1 MNAHSLRLHLYDIRS
16 EMLKHKLHV
25 LGICESHVEPSI
37 ASSLVEIPGYKF
49 FRNDRNSSRAKG
61 GVAVYVHE
69 SIAAKV
75 LFRSV
80 QPAKYINVPE
90 IILIE
95 LHFDRFKILCGTV
108 YSPPKAGQLSDV
120 EEALSLCTGSYDLTL
135 LMGDFNIEWHS
146 NCSPRRILYE
156 FLDNF
161 ELERLVFGTTHH
173 QEFSDT
179 TIDYICVS
187 DLTKVISFDQKHVPH
202 ISKHD
207 FLCTSLA
214 FTVPPTASS
223 TITRRCYK
231 NVCMDRLLQDLE
243 MADWVNF
250 DRLQDV
256 ESKVEFLTST
266 LTAVYD
272 AHAPHR
278 TLTTERKSMPWI
290 TVPIQRLI
298 SLRNKAWRN
307 FKRNGNI
314 ESRNNYKGLRNHVQ
328 QVLRNAKHNFFRQKL
343 SSSRNSTEL
352 GKWSTRLVLARNID
366 AYRRVLLKKFSDE
379 VE

>member
-1 MNAHSLRLHLYDIRS
+1 MLLRIAPIKHNVATVPMNTFLEIALLNVRFAAPTAKVIIHRRPTTQHSTKLNVQFCVSRSSKEPPSSTTMASCLRQTGMQNNDSATLTVLNLNIGHMNAHSLRLYLYDVRS
-16 EMLKHKLHV
+16 EMLKNKLHV
-25 LGICESHVEPSI
+25 LGICESHLEPSI
-37 ASSLVEIPGYKF
+37 ASSHVEIPAYKY

-108 YSPPKAGQLSDV
+108 YSPPKAGQWSDV

-135 LMGDFNIEWHS
+135 LMSDFNIEWHS

-161 ELERLVFGTTHH
+161 ELERLPFGTTHH
-173 QEFSDT
+173 QEFTDT

-207 FLCTSLA
+207 FLWTPLA

-223 TITRRCYK
+223 TITRRY
-231 NVCMDRLLQDLE
+231 
-243 MADWVNF
+243 
-250 DRLQDV
+250 
-256 ESKVEFLTST
+256 
-266 LTAVYD
+266 
-272 AHAPHR
+272 
-278 TLTTERKSMPWI
+278 
-290 TVPIQRLI
+290 
-298 SLRNKAWRN
+298 
-307 FKRNGNI
+307 
-314 ESRNNYKGLRNHVQ
+314 
-328 QVLRNAKHNFFRQKL
+328 
-343 SSSRNSTEL
+343 
-352 GKWSTRLVLARNID
+352 
-366 AYRRVLLKKFSDE
+366 
-379 VE
+379 

>member
-1 MNAHSLRLHLYDIRS
+1 
-16 EMLKHKLHV
+16 
-25 LGICESHVEPSI
+25 
-37 ASSLVEIPGYKF
+37 
-49 FRNDRNSSRAKG
+49 
-61 GVAVYVHE
+61 
-69 SIAAKV
+69 
-75 LFRSV
+75 
-80 QPAKYINVPE
+80 
-90 IILIE
+90 
-95 LHFDRFKILCGTV
+95 
-108 YSPPKAGQLSDV
+108 
-120 EEALSLCTGSYDLTL
+120 
-135 LMGDFNIEWHS
+135 MGDFNIEWHS

-161 ELERLVFGTTHH
+161 ELERLPFGTTHH

-187 DLTKVISFDQKHVPH
+187 DLTKIISFDQKHVPH
-202 ISKHD
+202 TSKHD
-207 FLCTSLA
+207 FLWTSLA
-214 FTVPPTASS
+214 FTVPPTSSS

-231 NVCMDRLLQDLE
+231 NVCVDRLLQNLE
-243 MADWVNF
+243 MADWGNF

-272 AHAPHR
+272 AHALHR
-278 TLTTERKSMPWI
+278 TFTTERKSMPWI

-352 GKWSTRLVLARNID
+352 WKVVNPLGIRDSPANEQSPFDPGTLNAHIVAVSSSGDLHDTRPTARISNDNQFYFRYVTIDDLIEEFSSGKSNVLGPDKIPLRHLKDCLPVILRPLMNIIDSSLQSGIFPSQWNMPSCGLFQRRNQRQIYPTS
-366 AYRRVLLKKFSDE
+366 AQ
-379 VE
+379 